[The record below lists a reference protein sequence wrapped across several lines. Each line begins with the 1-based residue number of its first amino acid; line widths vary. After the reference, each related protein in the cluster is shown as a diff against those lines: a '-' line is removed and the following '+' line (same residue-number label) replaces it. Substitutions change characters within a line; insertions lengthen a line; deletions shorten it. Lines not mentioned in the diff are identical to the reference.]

1 MSHGNRRN
9 NSVRAAATSFQR
21 AAVCCVYE
29 IKAGPAGELHHHP
42 QFDPVVRRVNQDLL
56 CPEVPF
62 RRLNGRVPEEQ
73 LDLLQFTARR
83 ATQFRAGA
91 TTVVRGD
98 SRYSGGQRVRLEQL
112 PDDLLAQ
119 AGTLGLA
126 GAVYRW
132 EYVAVGDPGGG
143 PPRISRH
150 LDPSRHRRR
159 PDAAVLSN

>member
-42 QFDPVVRRVNQDLL
+42 QLDPVVRRVNQVLL

-91 TTVVRGD
+91 TTVVWGD
-98 SRYSGGQRVRLEQL
+98 SRYSGGQRVWLEQL

-126 GAVYRW
+126 GAVYRS
-132 EYVAVGDPGGG
+132 EYVAVGDAGGG
-143 PPRISRH
+143 RPRISRH
-150 LDPSRHRRR
+150 LDSSRHRHR